1 PSLRLP
7 DRGARHGWQRCGAW
21 VQCPD
26 DPRGISRQS
35 PAAGLAGAP
44 RSEGTL
50 SRRPPYRAGRT
61 GERADPSGYAGGV
74 AWRWRIRWDA
84 PTTNSAGRRLV
95 ICVPHGVPPD
105 GVVGR
110 RDLSSRHLEGVSQAR
125 HPRRVIAGGGYTRSV
140 WTDYAHRL
148 LGQGMESAP
157 VFGHQYGFSRGGVSL
172 VRKAFS
178 DRNLFL

>member
-1 PSLRLP
+1 HLGGDVLFTVCGPLAPSLRPP

-26 DPRGISRQS
+26 DPRGISRPS

-110 RDLSSRHLEGVSQAR
+110 RDLSSRHLEGV
-125 HPRRVIAGGGYTRSV
+125 
-140 WTDYAHRL
+140 
-148 LGQGMESAP
+148 
-157 VFGHQYGFSRGGVSL
+157 
-172 VRKAFS
+172 
-178 DRNLFL
+178 